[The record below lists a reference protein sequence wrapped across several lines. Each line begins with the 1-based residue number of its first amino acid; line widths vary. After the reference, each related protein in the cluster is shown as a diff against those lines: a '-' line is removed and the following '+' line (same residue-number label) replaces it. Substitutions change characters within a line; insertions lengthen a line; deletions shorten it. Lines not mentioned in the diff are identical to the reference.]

1 MKQKKFIV
9 TILVFCIC
17 VLAFP
22 TTAFCGNRTSQIRY
36 FEDGTYSVTILET
49 YSPLISTYDT
59 TTRTGRATTVL
70 YSESGDSLFS
80 VTVTG
85 LFTYTGV
92 ASYCRESS
100 VSTEFYSSYWEYVSS
115 NAYKSANK
123 AAADAT
129 GRCYFMGVPMGTSTI
144 GVTLE
149 CDKDGNLTA
158 YY

>member
-1 MKQKKFIV
+1 MKHKNLIV

-36 FEDGTYSVTILET
+36 YEDGTYSVTILET

-59 TTRTGRATTVL
+59 TTRTGRAKTTL
-70 YSESGDSLFS
+70 YSEAGDSLFA
-80 VTVTG
+80 VIVNG

-100 VSTEFYSSYWEYVSS
+100 VSTEFYSDDWKYVSS

-129 GRCYFMGVPMGTSTI
+129 GRCYFVGVPMGNATI
-144 GVTLE
+144 NVTLE

-158 YY
+158 Y